1 MALQHFLDAQITH
14 HAKAVELLSNASKTL
29 RDIDL
34 DSDIDLILDRINLAA
49 SRPSSPINNNTFDQ
63 ISQFSRSSASPMK
76 SPLKSANGLY
86 SPGSP
91 TIMKLTGNNMFK
103 TGGSPSHGSMA
114 SPFTGRSPLKMKDD
128 SYYEESNGR
137 SRRDSKVSN
146 RRTRSTVR

>member
-1 MALQHFLDAQITH
+1 MAMQHFLDAQITH

-49 SRPSSPINNNTFDQ
+49 SRPSSPINNNTFEQ

-91 TIMKLTGNNMFK
+91 TLMKMSGNPLLLR
-103 TGGSPSHGSMA
+103 GQSPSIA
-114 SPFTGRSPLKMKDD
+114 SPFAGRSPLKMKDLSD
-128 SYYEESNGR
+128 EGR
-137 SRRDSKVSN
+137 SRKDSKVSN
-146 RRTRSTVR
+146 GRRSKSTAR